1 MWCTRG
7 GVTYIYIQNWIIVE
21 LPRPPPFWG
30 KYRRNEKKNNE
41 IKTEIEGKGILCTQV
56 CTMVPAGCTGFI
68 LPTDSFKEYGN
79 NKYIIKIE
87 AICYKYIFL
96 SPTFTECELF
106 CNLLRRKYSTYCR
119 LCVCGFVC
127 VLIYNYV

>member
-1 MWCTRG
+1 MPALKYIHLREIGSGCDVLGGGG

-56 CTMVPAGCTGFI
+56 CTMVPAGCTGLI

-79 NKYIIKIE
+79 NKVH
-87 AICYKYIFL
+87 
-96 SPTFTECELF
+96 
-106 CNLLRRKYSTYCR
+106 N
-119 LCVCGFVC
+119 
-127 VLIYNYV
+127 

>member
-1 MWCTRG
+1 MWCTRGGG

-79 NKYIIKIE
+79 NKVH
-87 AICYKYIFL
+87 
-96 SPTFTECELF
+96 
-106 CNLLRRKYSTYCR
+106 N
-119 LCVCGFVC
+119 
-127 VLIYNYV
+127 